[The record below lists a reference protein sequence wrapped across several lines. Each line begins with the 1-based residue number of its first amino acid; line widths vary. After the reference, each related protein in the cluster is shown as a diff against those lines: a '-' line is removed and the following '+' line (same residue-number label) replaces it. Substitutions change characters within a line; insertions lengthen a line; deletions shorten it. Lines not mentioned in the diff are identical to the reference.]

1 MPARIGMNEPATF
14 TLACIIVGTLL
25 IAKTLIGSFISRL
38 PLSAAMVYLGVGVA
52 IGPLGFGL
60 IRLDAVKHVML
71 LERLTE
77 IAVLISLFTSG
88 LKLELPL
95 RDRRWRIPLQ
105 LATVSMVVTV
115 SAITAVGVF
124 LMGLSLGASV
134 LLGAIL
140 APTDPVLASDVQVA
154 NPGDRD
160 RLRFGLTG
168 EGGLNDGTAFPFI
181 MLGLGLLGLHDLGDN
196 GGVMD
201 FTGFTGW
208 RWWAV
213 DVAWAV
219 FGGLGLGYGL
229 GALVGRAII
238 YLRTR
243 HLEALGSDEFIAL
256 GLISLTY
263 GLALLSL
270 TYGFL
275 AVFAAGLALRRIDT
289 ASSTPPD
296 KAGTTPGTSDLKKSA
311 LSESDREAT
320 GAHAP
325 AHMMQ
330 EVQRFNAQLESFAEV
345 GIVLAVGVLLAT
357 VRFRIEVLWFIPLLF
372 LVIRPAAVAIG
383 LVGTQV
389 RGSQRRLIAWFGI
402 RGIGSLYYLFY
413 ALSHEIEP
421 ALAQR
426 LLSITVAV
434 VMASV
439 IAHGV
444 SVTPLMRRYEGEKAA
459 GQNAKQPAA
468 QD

>member
-1 MPARIGMNEPATF
+1 MNDPETF
-14 TLACIIVGTLL
+14 TLACIIVGGLL
-25 IAKTLIGSFISRL
+25 IAKTLVGSFISRL

-52 IGPLGFGL
+52 IGPMGFGL
-60 IRLDAVKHVML
+60 IRLDALKHVAL

-77 IAVLISLFTSG
+77 IAVLISLFTAG

-95 RDRRWRIPLQ
+95 KDRRWRIPLQ
-105 LATVSMVVTV
+105 LATVSMVLTVGAVT
-115 SAITAVGVF
+115 AIGVF
-124 LMGLSLGASV
+124 VMGLPLGASV

-168 EGGLNDGTAFPFI
+168 EGGLNDGTAFPFV
-181 MLGLGLLGLHDLGDN
+181 MLGLGLLGLHDLGNAD
-196 GGVMD
+196 GLM
-201 FTGFTGW
+201 GFAGW
-208 RWWAV
+208 RWATV
-213 DVAWAV
+213 DVLWAV

-229 GALVGRAII
+229 GTLVGRAII

-256 GLISLTY
+256 GLIALTY
-263 GLALLSL
+263 GLSLLSL

-275 AVFAAGLALRRIDT
+275 AVFAAGLALRRIDS
-289 ASSTPPD
+289 ASSTQTGENET
-296 KAGTTPGTSDLKKSA
+296 APGVTDSVKSA

-320 GAHAP
+320 GADAP

-357 VRFRIEVLWFIPLLF
+357 VRFRAEVLWFIPLLF

-389 RGSQRRLIAWFGI
+389 RGSQRRLMAWFGI

-413 ALSHEIEP
+413 AISHEIERG
-421 ALAQR
+421 LAQR

-444 SVTPLMRRYEGEKAA
+444 SVTPLMRRYEGKKKAA
-459 GQNAKQPAA
+459 RHPGNYGA
-468 QD
+468 

>member
-1 MPARIGMNEPATF
+1 MTEPDTF
-14 TLACIIVGTLL
+14 TLACIIVGALL
-25 IAKTLIGSFISRL
+25 IAKTLVGSFISRL
-38 PLSAAMVYLGVGVA
+38 PLSAAMVYLGVGLA
-52 IGPLGFGL
+52 MGPMGFGL
-60 IRLDAVKHVML
+60 IRLDVLKHVVL

-77 IAVLISLFTSG
+77 IAVLISLFTAG

-95 RDRRWRIPLQ
+95 RDARWRIPLQ

-115 SAITAVGVF
+115 GAITAVGVF
-124 LMGLSLGASV
+124 VMGLSLGAAV
-134 LLGAIL
+134 LLGAML

-160 RLRFGLTG
+160 KLRFGLTG
-168 EGGLNDGTAFPFI
+168 EGGLNDGTAFPFV
-181 MLGLGLLGLHDLGDN
+181 MLGLGLLGLHELGD
-196 GGVMD
+196 GGD
-201 FTGFTGW
+201 LPGFTGFTGFVGW

-213 DVAWAV
+213 DVVWAV
-219 FGGLGLGYGL
+219 LGGLGLGYGL
-229 GALVGRAII
+229 GTLVGRAII

-256 GLISLTY
+256 GLIALTY
-263 GLALLSL
+263 GLSLLSL

-275 AVFAAGLALRRIDT
+275 AVFAAGLALRRIDS
-289 ASSTPPD
+289 ASLPQAA
-296 KAGTTPGTSDLKKSA
+296 KASGGTDSEKSA
-311 LSESDREAT
+311 LSETDREAT
-320 GAHAP
+320 GVDAP
-325 AHMMQ
+325 AHMMR
-330 EVQRFNAQLESFAEV
+330 EVQRFNAQLESFVEV

-357 VRFRIEVLWFIPLLF
+357 VRFRAEVLWFIPLLF

-383 LVGTQV
+383 LVGTPV
-389 RGSQRRLIAWFGI
+389 RGSQRRLMAWFGI

-413 ALSHEIEP
+413 AISHELEP

-444 SVTPLMRRYEGEKAA
+444 SVTPLMKRYEQKK
-459 GQNAKQPAA
+459 KQASP
-468 QD
+468 